1 MIVLLLCL
9 FLYEPVPSSLK
20 TVFTYLFIAIFAFA
34 FSYKTVR
41 YLTQTK
47 TADGIAYA
55 DCENEKENSIEKDEI
70 TDFYYTHFFERKQF
84 LLTEETFSPLEL
96 VVLFTTADYSHTI
109 YSPPESLS

>member
-1 MIVLLLCL
+1 
-9 FLYEPVPSSLK
+9 LK

-47 TADGIAYA
+47 AADETAYA
-55 DCENEKENSIEKDEI
+55 DVDCENERDDSIEKDEI

-84 LLTEETFSPLEL
+84 LLTEETFSHVEL
-96 VVLFTTADYSHTI
+96 VVHFTTADYSNAI
-109 YSPPESLS
+109 YSPPEYLS